1 MRNMVR
7 KRKAGEGEEEKESND
22 GKMGWDQMMEE
33 AESLHGVRRD
43 RKRYL
48 GVRQR
53 PSGRWVAEIK
63 DTIQKIRVW
72 LGTYDTAEEA
82 ARAYDEAAC
91 LLRGAN
97 TRTNFWPCSSPS
109 SHSKPALPPKIVNVL
124 LLRLKARGNSL
135 TQTTTFPVN
144 QQEQEAREQQNQ
156 VEHFFEMPVDIS
168 IVENTD
174 TANSTADTMTI
185 SDHTSGCFES
195 RYIAEDHRSTS
206 TFEVDDNWS
215 NVDASGQGEQE
226 EVRGEEEID
235 TGLIDFQFDDALGS
249 SSYHSPFDIAQ
260 EMMELMEQE
269 HHGDEPPMIRE
280 IMKRWKHERKFS
292 ASLYAYN
299 GVSECLRLTFR
310 SGMPAEANGGYELP
324 SNFGINSNNNEEEKN
339 RDDTGGNVIEEVQE
353 EVEIPERLTDKWSSS
368 PSSSL
373 SKEGGELSL
382 WSWLD
387 LPPVCFNNI

>member
-1 MRNMVR
+1 MAR
-7 KRKAGEGEEEKESND
+7 KRKAGEGEEERVSND
-22 GKMGWDQMMEE
+22 GNVGWDQMMEE
-33 AESLHGVRRD
+33 AESLHGVRRA

-97 TRTNFWPCSSPS
+97 TRTNFWPCSPS
-109 SHSKPALPPKIVNVL
+109 SHSKPALPPKIVNLL
-124 LLRLKARGNSL
+124 LLRIKARHNSL

-144 QQEQEAREQQNQ
+144 QQEQEAREQENQ
-156 VEHFFEMPVDIS
+156 FDPFFEMPGDIS
-168 IVENTD
+168 IVENSD

-185 SDHTSGCFES
+185 SDHTSGFFES
-195 RYIAEDHRSTS
+195 RYTTEDHGSTS
-206 TFEVDDNWS
+206 TFEVDDSWS
-215 NVDASGQGEQE
+215 NVDGSGQGGQE
-226 EVRGEEEID
+226 EGRGEEEID
-235 TGLIDFQFDDALGS
+235 MGLIDFQFDDALGS
-249 SSYHSPFDIAQ
+249 SFYHSPFDIAQ
-260 EMMELMEQE
+260 EMMEPMEQE

-299 GVSECLRLTFR
+299 GVSECLRLAFR
-310 SGMPAEANGGYELP
+310 PGMPAVANGGYELP
-324 SNFGINSNNNEEEKN
+324 SNLGINSNNNEEEKK
-339 RDDTGGNVIEEVQE
+339 RDDMGKDAKEEVQE
-353 EVEIPERLTDKWSSS
+353 EVEIPQTPTEKGSSS
-368 PSSSL
+368 SSSSL
-373 SKEGGELSL
+373 SKEDGELSL
-382 WSWLD
+382 WSSLD
-387 LPPVCFNNI
+387 LPPICFNNI